1 VQYAAREQGARWAD
15 KTKAGN
21 AWFAKSLQSQRDFEA
36 LWKDA
41 PRYRNVKVKQA

>member
-1 VQYAAREQGARWAD
+1 VQYAAREQGARWAER
-15 KTKAGN
+15 TKAGN
-21 AWFAKSLQSQRDFEA
+21 AWFAKALQSQRDFEV